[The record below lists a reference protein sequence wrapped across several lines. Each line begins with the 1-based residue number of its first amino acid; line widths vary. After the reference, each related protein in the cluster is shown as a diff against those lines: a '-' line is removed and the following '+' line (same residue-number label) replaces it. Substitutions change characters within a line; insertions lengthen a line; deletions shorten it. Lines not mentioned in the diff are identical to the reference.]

1 MINRGPRRMLIPQKR
16 AILWDMDGVLVDS
29 SPVHVTAWK
38 QVLSDMGIQFDSQK
52 FKQIYGLKNSEF
64 LKILVPRQFN
74 DMEIKSLVDQKEAQ
88 FRKISRNLKPIPGVI
103 KWLNK
108 FKSMDWRQAI
118 ASAGEPENIEYIVDI
133 LQIREYFDALV
144 TPGDLPG
151 KPDPAIFI
159 KASQQ
164 LEISPKYCLVIED
177 SVPGIKAAR
186 QANMHCIA
194 VSSTNSPVVLSN
206 ADIVVESFEKLTFEQ
221 VVSIIR

>member
-1 MINRGPRRMLIPQKR
+1 
-16 AILWDMDGVLVDS
+16 
-29 SPVHVTAWK
+29 
-38 QVLSDMGIQFDSQK
+38 MGIQFDSQK

>member
-1 MINRGPRRMLIPQKR
+1 MLIPQKR